1 MIQST
6 VAEEERVD
14 KVIYRGK
21 LIDIDDLPP
30 SDFNQPWRGTLTID
44 TTFPQLRLNWTQILS
59 YTAGQ
64 YSRVGKSD
72 VVCPGGHELCG
83 GHVGNIIEYNDEKHS
98 GALLLD
104 WRFSYK
110 QPTFKDQY
118 LEFTLDVNNV
128 LNKRISVSSTS
139 RTKTYKMGRNFW
151 FGVSYNW

>member
-1 MIQST
+1 MNLKY
-6 VAEEERVD
+6 VV
-14 KVIYRGK
+14 
-21 LIDIDDLPP
+21 
-30 SDFNQPWRGTLTID
+30 GTLVPI
-44 TTFPQLRLNWTQILS
+44 FSCPSIILCS
-59 YTAGQ
+59 AKT
-64 YSRVGKSD
+64 
-72 VVCPGGHELCG
+72 
-83 GHVGNIIEYNDEKHS
+83 NEYNDEKHS

>member
-1 MIQST
+1 M
-6 VAEEERVD
+6 
-14 KVIYRGK
+14 
-21 LIDIDDLPP
+21 
-30 SDFNQPWRGTLTID
+30 
-44 TTFPQLRLNWTQILS
+44 
-59 YTAGQ
+59 
-64 YSRVGKSD
+64 
-72 VVCPGGHELCG
+72 
-83 GHVGNIIEYNDEKHS
+83 GNIIEYNDEKHS